1 MGHNKLSTKTP
12 VNSERYERIS
22 ERARRRNAI
31 EELIKELPVVVS
43 KLIEEVINE
52 EVKITAMKEL
62 EIGREYVKV
71 AAVGDTGTASTNC
84 ECASKVEALQVE
96 LNAYKLNSSSS

>member
-1 MGHNKLSTKTP
+1 MLYETNSPNWLPTLNMGHNKLSTKTP

-52 EVKITAMKEL
+52 EVKITAIKEL
-62 EIGREYVKV
+62 
-71 AAVGDTGTASTNC
+71 
-84 ECASKVEALQVE
+84 L
-96 LNAYKLNSSSS
+96 L